1 MKHLHKQLLASAVA
15 VTMACSMMPAGALA
29 AEDSAETA
37 EVVAS
42 ESTVEVPE
50 VPMAESEE
58 SKSVEEPVETAEET
72 EMPEEAPVVT
82 EETEPAEENAQEE
95 IPAEEMSAEEM
106 AAEETSTAEQVEEE
120 PGEPLYK
127 PEETESESELPAK
140 PEMPVKPN
148 TEGMTVEEAN
158 AAINA
163 YNAAVEEYNKAV
175 DAYNNTVEEKYASE
189 QQVVS
194 DHNAAEDEK
203 VQLSDEAIAAYEELK
218 NKQENNEKL
227 IVEFD
232 KKGIQ
237 ATSTTDA
244 DDLPSTRENYVVDA
258 EDAKT
263 IVVQK
268 SPNPTGNQYYV
279 INIHIYLDEG
289 WDGIEVST
297 SMDNDTFQIAQN
309 KKDHMVKAEWEAVL
323 VDENDI
329 VTVHGQNSNMGYSSM
344 RFYRYMPGYI
354 NGTWIGSPEFAS
366 TCKNVKWSPLGQ
378 TFSYDQG
385 TTDRKPIKN
394 VFNMYSYSFY
404 RKGAELVVG
413 EKPDAYVPEY
423 MEDAK
428 KGELLA
434 HLDAM
439 NLIEE
444 PEPDTPVEPDEPVNP
459 DEPVVPDTP
468 DEPVIPD
475 EPVVPDT
482 PDEPVVPDEPAEPEE
497 TEPEEET
504 QPAENNLPQT
514 GQDWML
520 TGALALAGASVLA
533 FGGMKKRR
541 HAEDER

>member
-29 AEDSAETA
+29 AEESAETVDIVAPEITA
-37 EVVAS
+37 EM
-42 ESTVEVPE
+42 PE
-50 VPMAESEE
+50 VPMAETEE
-58 SKSVEEPVETAEET
+58 SESAEEPVETVEET
-72 EMPEEAPVVT
+72 EMPEEAPAVT
-82 EETEPAEENAQEE
+82 EEDEQEE
-95 IPAEEMSAEEM
+95 MPAEEM
-106 AAEETSTAEQVEEE
+106 AAEETSAAEQVEEE
-120 PGEPLYK
+120 PGEPLYN
-127 PEETESESELPAK
+127 PEEKESESELPTK

-148 TEGMTVEEAN
+148 TDGMTVEEAN

-175 DAYNNTVEEKYASE
+175 DVYNNAVEEKYASE

-203 VQLSDEAIAAYEELK
+203 VQLSDEAIAAYEQLK

-244 DDLPSTRENYVVDA
+244 DDLPSTWENYVVDA
-258 EDAKT
+258 KDAKT

-423 MEDAK
+423 MEDAE

-439 NLIEE
+439 DLIEE

-482 PDEPVVPDEPAEPEE
+482 PDEPVVPDEPAEPAE
-497 TEPEEET
+497 TKSEEET

-533 FGGMKKRR
+533 FCGMKKRR
-541 HAEDER
+541 HAENER

>member
-1 MKHLHKQLLASAVA
+1 MLFGTWRENMKHLHKQLLASAVA

-29 AEDSAETA
+29 AEESAET
-37 EVVAS
+37 VDIVAS
-42 ESTVEVPE
+42 EITAEMPE
-50 VPMAESEE
+50 VPMAETEE
-58 SKSVEEPVETAEET
+58 SESVEEPVETAEET
-72 EMPEEAPVVT
+72 EMPEEAPAVT
-82 EETEPAEENAQEE
+82 EEDEQEE
-95 IPAEEMSAEEM
+95 MPTEEMPAEEMAS
-106 AAEETSTAEQVEEE
+106 EETSAAEQVAEE
-120 PGEPLYK
+120 PGEPLYN
-127 PEETESESELPAK
+127 PEEKESESELPTK

-175 DAYNNTVEEKYASE
+175 DAYNNAVEEKYASE

-244 DDLPSTRENYVVDA
+244 DDLPSTWENYVVDA

-263 IVVQK
+263 IVVKK

-289 WDGIEVST
+289 WDGIEVGT

-366 TCKNVKWSPLGQ
+366 TCKNVTWSPQGQ

-394 VFNMYSYSFY
+394 VFNMYTYSFY

-423 MEDAK
+423 MEDAE

-439 NLIEE
+439 DLIEE

-468 DEPVIPD
+468 DEPV
-475 EPVVPDT
+475 
-482 PDEPVVPDEPAEPEE
+482 VPDEPAEPAE
-497 TEPEEET
+497 TKSEEET

-533 FGGMKKRR
+533 FCGMKKRR
-541 HAEDER
+541 HAENER